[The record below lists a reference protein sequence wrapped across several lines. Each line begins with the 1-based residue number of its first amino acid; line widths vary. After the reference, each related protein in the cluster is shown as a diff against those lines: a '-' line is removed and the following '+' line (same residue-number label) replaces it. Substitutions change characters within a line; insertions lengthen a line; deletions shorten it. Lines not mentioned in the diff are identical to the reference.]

1 MALEFCGYTFLWTI
15 LNLQNKTLLKAITY
29 SLEKE
34 IEECT
39 QGIGE
44 GLWFSMVVVLVLWVK
59 EL

>member
-39 QGIGE
+39 HGIGE

>member
-34 IEECT
+34 IEEST

-44 GLWFSMVVVLVLWVK
+44 DLWFSMVVVLVLWVK